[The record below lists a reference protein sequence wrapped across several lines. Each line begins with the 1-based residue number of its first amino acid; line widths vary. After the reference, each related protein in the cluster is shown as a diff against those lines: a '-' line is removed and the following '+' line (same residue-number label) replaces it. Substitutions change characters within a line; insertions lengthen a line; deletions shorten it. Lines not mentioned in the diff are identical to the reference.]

1 MIPRWWVAPVG
12 LAALLAAESPGQPL
26 SPAPRSLGQELVITN
41 QDLAL
46 VTDTRRFDLAAG
58 SVALSWPGA
67 PSTVKTETWTVTT
80 PPEVRWLGLSS
91 PSAEGW
97 LSSLVGRKVRV
108 RRPGGE
114 TVDADV
120 LEVHGPSPE
129 QVLFREGSDLVFGE
143 PHAAIVV
150 PAEGASGGTPAGV
163 TLRLSSE
170 RAGRRE
176 ITSRYLV
183 ASLGWEA
190 SYSLLLS
197 GDEKNGRLEGLFAI
211 QNGTGSTFDP
221 RRLRLV
227 AGTLKVESPIGP
239 RTIAAMAVT
248 RAAPADSTAA
258 SESRVYE
265 VSSPAPLWPGRTLLP
280 LISSVVPTSKRY
292 LVRGSYWTG
301 RTAEPQKLPVRVGYR
316 VGTSNLGKALPGG
329 IVRVYS
335 EEGTFFAGEDRIG
348 NTLEKADVD
357 IEASEAFDLAATRQQ
372 VAFREIG
379 PRESESDFEITL
391 TNRKPEDVTVL
402 VRDDFPGEWTI
413 LQSSEAPTRRGA
425 STAEFAV
432 PVRARSTAKLTYRV
446 RVRTAG

>member
-1 MIPRWWVAPVG
+1 MIPRWGVAPVG
-12 LAALLAAESPGQPL
+12 LATLLAAESLAQPF
-26 SPAPRSLGQELVITN
+26 SPAPPSLGQELVITN

-58 SVALSWPGA
+58 AVALFWPGA
-67 PSTVKTETWTVTT
+67 PSTVKIETWTVTT
-80 PPEVRWLGLSS
+80 PAEVQWLGLSS

-114 TVDADV
+114 TADADV

-129 QVLFREGSDLVFGE
+129 QVLFREGEDLVFGE

-150 PAEGASGGTPAGV
+150 PAEGASGPIPAGV
-163 TLRLSSE
+163 TLRLASE

-197 GDEKNGRLEGLFAI
+197 GDERNGRLEGVFAI
-211 QNGTGSTFDP
+211 QNGTGSTFAP

-227 AGTLKVESPIGP
+227 AGTLKVESPITP
-239 RTIAAMAVT
+239 RPIAAMAV

-265 VSSPAPLWPGRTLLP
+265 VSSPAPLSPGRTLLP
-280 LISSVVPTSKRY
+280 LISSVVATSKRY

-301 RTAEPQKLPVRVGYR
+301 RTAEPQKLPVSVGYR
-316 VGTSNLGKALPGG
+316 VGTSHLGKALPGG

-348 NTLEKADVD
+348 NTLEKTDVD

-391 TNRKPEDVTVL
+391 TSRKPEDVTVL

-413 LQSSEAPTRRGA
+413 LQSSAAPTRRGA